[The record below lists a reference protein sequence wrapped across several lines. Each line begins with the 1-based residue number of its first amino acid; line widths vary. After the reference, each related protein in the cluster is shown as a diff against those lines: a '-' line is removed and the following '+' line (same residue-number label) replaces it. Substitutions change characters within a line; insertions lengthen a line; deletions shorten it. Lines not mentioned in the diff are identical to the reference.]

1 MDISQHYQNY
11 IEFIRFTS
19 LLDVEFYLIQLFL
32 QKLYDYQ
39 YLANSSNSMGIII
52 TNFLDIN
59 FNFVN

>member
-39 YLANSSNSMGIII
+39 YLANSSNFMGIII